1 VRKLILAQ
9 FVTTGHERRNQT
21 ACILILSLFG
31 VLCGENVVGYNQRY
45 MERRLFYL
53 LLVVMVVAVGCG
65 TGFPIPQDSYQ
76 PFTSTPNPAT
86 IEAMTGTPTP
96 PPDRDSP
103 DGLARA
109 FYRAWE
115 NFDYDGMYS
124 LLTPQSQ
131 ALVPRGDFWQRYESA
146 MTTARVQAVTS
157 QAQALRQD
165 GDLAEFSVRVVW
177 ETAVVGTITRD
188 HTVRLSYDTQA
199 NRWGVV
205 WHEGL
210 ILPEMEGGGR
220 LSLEYRIPARANI
233 YDRNGLALAFQGSVI
248 SLGIIPGEIEDE
260 MALLNALSPVLGR
273 PSEDIRTI
281 YAHLPPG
288 WYVPIGDIPEATMQ
302 EHALALQPFIGKG
315 LAPPRTRL
323 ARIYPQQGVAP
334 HIVGYVAVIPAGE
347 EEGYIAQGYRGDELV
362 GRAGL
367 ERWGEDYLNGERGG
381 RLSVVGPSGEF
392 IAMVQER
399 EPRQARSIYTTIERD
414 FQAAV
419 ENALAE
425 AIRTHPL
432 GRAGSVVVLDVK
444 TGAVLALASY
454 PTYNPA
460 IFDQVRPE
468 AQAALGQIL
477 NDPAQPLLNRVTQGA
492 YPTGSIFTVI
502 TLAAGLESGQYTMQ
516 SRYTST
522 GTWTRLGG
530 NLVMTDWRQG
540 GHGTVNMA
548 QAITVSC
555 NSCFFDMGL
564 NVNNQDPL
572 LLPNTARAFGLG
584 QPTGIQLNEA
594 AGLIPDNDW
603 KINNIGEGWAPGDAV
618 NLAVGQGF
626 LQATP
631 LQIANVFAAI
641 ANNGLMLQP
650 TVVDRIGAGGG
661 APEERLPVRERGQL
675 PYSPEALATLQQAL
689 WEVANNQNMGTAAFQ
704 LVGLPIQT
712 AGKTGTAEA
721 PPRSP
726 HAWYGGYAPAAPYTT
741 PDGRTITEP
750 EIAVVVMIEHAG
762 EGSAVAVPIFRR
774 IIELYY
780 GIMPV
785 TPFPW

>member
-1 VRKLILAQ
+1 
-9 FVTTGHERRNQT
+9 
-21 ACILILSLFG
+21 
-31 VLCGENVVGYNQRY
+31 

-53 LLVVMVVAVGCG
+53 LLVVMALAAACG
-65 TGFPIPQDSYQ
+65 TGIPIPQDSYQ

-86 IEAMTGTPTP
+86 VEAMTGTPTP
-96 PPDRDSP
+96 PPDRGSP

-131 ALVPRGDFWQRYESA
+131 ALVPRGDFRQRYEAA
-146 MTTARVQAVTS
+146 MTAARVQNVSS

-165 GDLAEFSVRVVW
+165 GDLAEFSVRVTW
-177 ETAVVGTITRD
+177 ETAVVGPIIRD
-188 HTVRLSYDTQA
+188 HTIQLAYSEQA
-199 NRWGVV
+199 NRWGIA

-248 SLGIIPGEIEDE
+248 GLGIIPGEIEDE
-260 MALLNALSPVLGR
+260 EALLDALSPVLGR
-273 PSEDIRTI
+273 PSEDIRAV

-288 WYVPIGDIPEATMQ
+288 WYVPIGDVPEATMQ
-302 EHALALQPFIGKG
+302 EHALMLQPFIGKG

-334 HIVGYVAVIPAGE
+334 HITGYVAVIPADE
-347 EEGYIAQGYRGDELV
+347 EASYIDRGYRGDEMV
-362 GRAGL
+362 GRGGL
-367 ERWGEDYLNGERGG
+367 ERWGEDYLRGQRGG
-381 RLSVVGPSGEF
+381 RLTVVGPSGEF
-392 IAMVQER
+392 IATVQER
-399 EPRQARSIYTTIERD
+399 EPRQARSLYTTIERE

-425 AIRTHPL
+425 AIRTHPV
-432 GRAGSVVVLDVK
+432 GRAGSAVVLDVT
-444 TGAVLALASY
+444 TGAVLAMASY

-460 IFDQVRPE
+460 IFDQVQPE
-468 AQAALGQIL
+468 ARSALMQVL
-477 NDPAQPLLNRVTQGA
+477 NDPAQPLLNRATQGT
-492 YPTGSIFTVI
+492 YPTGSIFKVV

-530 NLVMTDWRQG
+530 GIVMNDWRAG

-564 NVNNQDPL
+564 NVNSQDPL
-572 LLPNTARAFGLG
+572 LLPNIARAFGLG

-603 KINNIGEGWAPGDAV
+603 KLNNRGEGWAPGDAV
-618 NLAVGQGF
+618 NLAIGQGF

-631 LQIANVFAAI
+631 LQIANIYAAI

-661 APEERLPVRERGQL
+661 APEERLPVRELGQL
-675 PYSPEALATLQQAL
+675 PYSPAALATLQDAL
-689 WEVANNQNMGTAAFQ
+689 WQVANNQNMGTAAFQ
-704 LVGLPIQT
+704 FVGLPIET

-721 PPRSP
+721 PPRTP
-726 HAWYGGYAPAAPYTT
+726 HAWYGGYAPAAPYTM
-741 PDGRTITEP
+741 PDGRIISDP
-750 EIAVVVMIEHAG
+750 EIAIVVMIENAG

-774 IIELYY
+774 LVELYY
-780 GIMPV
+780 GITPV
-785 TPFPW
+785 TPYPW